1 MGEGFAPDAQGAASY
16 LGRSHSDAGSA
27 GFTML
32 PSRLTTGGCQVAL
45 AVP

>member
-1 MGEGFAPDAQGAASY
+1 MPRGQPRT
-16 LGRSHSDAGSA
+16 LGRSHSVDGST